1 MKGNET
7 MNNPI
12 ITILGVW
19 NVVGFLIMTILT
31 ANLSRPCYL
40 ENILS
45 PVWIYNEWKLNY
57 FGVALL
63 CIFFNLLCPIWTIG
77 VWTVK
82 LLKFICTVGR
92 R

>member
-1 MKGNET
+1 MIGH
-7 MNNPI
+7 I
-12 ITILGVW
+12 IGILFAW
-19 NVVGFLIMTILT
+19 NVLGAMFMGILT
-31 ANLSRPCYL
+31 ANLSYPGYI

-45 PVWIYNEWKLNY
+45 PIWIYDRWRLNY
-57 FGVALL
+57 FGVVLVCILL
-63 CIFFNLLCPIWTIG
+63 NLLCPIWTIS

>member
-1 MKGNET
+1 
-7 MNNPI
+7 MNNTI

-19 NVVGFLIMTILT
+19 NIVGGLMMTILT
-31 ANLSRPCYL
+31 VNLSCHGYA

-45 PVWIYNEWKLNY
+45 PIWIYDEWELNY
-57 FGVALL
+57 FGVALV
-63 CIFFNLLCPIWTIG
+63 CIFFNLLCPVWTIC
-77 VWTVK
+77 VWGFK